1 MIDYVEIR
9 NAETELIGII
19 DTAKSVIWR
28 SVYYGVGDFE
38 IYVQATQNTRDLL
51 SVGNYVTRPDNNE
64 IGIIEKVEI
73 KADKFD
79 GLMITASGRFAKSI
93 LDRRLIYNLSGTS
106 NTATILR
113 GNVEAQVRKIV
124 EENAISCAFD
134 SRRNIPL
141 FELGALAN
149 IQLVIVDENGNAAQK
164 QVSYGNLLEYS
175 DAVLQEYELSA
186 RVTLDAESKKL
197 QYSVF
202 SGEDRSEENE
212 SGNAAQKQVSYGN
225 LLEYSD
231 AVLQEYELSARVTL
245 DAERKKL
252 QYSVF
257 SGEDRSEENEIGN
270 EPVIFSE
277 DYDNLKDSAYSL
289 DKTSCKNAA
298 LVGGEGEG
306 TARFY
311 ALTAGPETGLARREV
326 WVDASSIS
334 KKYKD
339 AGGAEQTYS
348 NDVYSGFL
356 IERGRQSLAA
366 LKPVESFGG
375 SLDVTSGNFVFN
387 RDFFLGDVVTVEIE
401 RIGIYKRVRIISVTE
416 VQDENGY
423 TVSVDYQN

>member
-38 IYVQATQNTRDLL
+38 VYVQATQNTRELL

-106 NTATILR
+106 NAATILR
-113 GNVEAQVRKIV
+113 GNVELQVRKIV

-134 SRRNIPL
+134 SRRNIAL
-141 FELGALAN
+141 LELGALAN
-149 IQLVIVDENGNAAQK
+149 IPLKIVD
-164 QVSYGNLLEYS
+164 
-175 DAVLQEYELSA
+175 
-186 RVTLDAESKKL
+186 
-197 QYSVF
+197 
-202 SGEDRSEENE
+202 E

-257 SGEDRSEENEIGN
+257 SGQDRSEENESGN

-311 ALTAGPETGLARREV
+311 ALATGSETGLARREV
-326 WVDASSIS
+326 WVDASSIA

-348 NDVYSGFL
+348 DDVYSGFL
-356 IERGRQSLAA
+356 LERGRQSLAA
-366 LKPVESFGG
+366 LKPVEAFSG

-387 RDFFLGDVVTVEIE
+387 RDFFLGDVITVESE

>member
-9 NAETELIGII
+9 NEETELIGII
-19 DTAKSVIWR
+19 DTAKSIIWR

-38 IYVQATQNTRDLL
+38 VYVQATQNTRELL
-51 SVGNYVTRPDNNE
+51 SVGNYVTRQDNNE

-106 NTATILR
+106 NAATILR
-113 GNVEAQVRKIV
+113 GNVELQVRKIV

-141 FELGALAN
+141 LELGALAN
-149 IQLVIVDENGNAAQK
+149 IPLKIVD
-164 QVSYGNLLEYS
+164 
-175 DAVLQEYELSA
+175 
-186 RVTLDAESKKL
+186 
-197 QYSVF
+197 
-202 SGEDRSEENE
+202 E

-257 SGEDRSEENEIGN
+257 SGEDRSEENESGN

-277 DYDNLKDSAYSL
+277 GYDNLKDSAYSL
-289 DKTSCKNAA
+289 DKTSFKNAA

-306 TARFY
+306 TDRFY
-311 ALTAGPETGLARREV
+311 ALTAGSETGLARREV

-348 NDVYSGFL
+348 NDVYRGFL
-356 IERGRQSLAA
+356 IERGRQSLSA
-366 LKPVESFGG
+366 LKPVEAFGG

-387 RDFFLGDVVTVEIE
+387 RDFFLGDVVTVESE

>member
-38 IYVQATQNTRDLL
+38 VYVQATQNTRELL
-51 SVGNYVTRPDNNE
+51 SVGNYVTRQDNNE

-106 NTATILR
+106 NAATILR
-113 GNVEAQVRKIV
+113 GNVELQVRKIV

-141 FELGALAN
+141 LELGALAN
-149 IQLVIVDENGNAAQK
+149 IPLKIVDESGNAAQK

-212 SGNAAQKQVSYGN
+212 
-225 LLEYSD
+225 
-231 AVLQEYELSARVTL
+231 
-245 DAERKKL
+245 
-252 QYSVF
+252 
-257 SGEDRSEENEIGN
+257 IGN

-277 DYDNLKDSAYSL
+277 GYDNLKDSAYSL
-289 DKTSCKNAA
+289 DKTSFKNAA
-298 LVGGEGEG
+298 LIGGEGEG

-311 ALTAGPETGLARREV
+311 ALAAGSETGLARREV

-334 KKYKD
+334 KTYKD
-339 AGGAEQTYS
+339 AGGTEQTYS

-356 IERGRQSLAA
+356 LERGRQSLSA
-366 LKPVESFGG
+366 LKPVEAFGG

-387 RDFFLGDVVTVEIE
+387 RDFFLGDVVTVESE

>member
-38 IYVQATQNTRDLL
+38 VYAQATQNTRELL
-51 SVGNYVTRPDNNE
+51 SVGNYVTRPDNSE

-79 GLMITASGRFAKSI
+79 GLVVTASGRFAKSI

-106 NTATILR
+106 NAATILR
-113 GNVEAQVRKIV
+113 GNVELQVRKIV

-134 SRRNIPL
+134 SRRNIAL
-141 FELGALAN
+141 LELGALAN
-149 IQLVIVDENGNAAQK
+149 IPLKIVD
-164 QVSYGNLLEYS
+164 
-175 DAVLQEYELSA
+175 
-186 RVTLDAESKKL
+186 
-197 QYSVF
+197 
-202 SGEDRSEENE
+202 E

-231 AVLQEYELSARVTL
+231 AVLQEYDLSARVTL

-257 SGEDRSEENEIGN
+257 SGEDRSEENESGN

-277 DYDNLKDSAYSL
+277 GYDNLKDSAYSL

-311 ALTAGPETGLARREV
+311 ALAAGSETGLARREV

-334 KKYKD
+334 KTYKD
-339 AGGAEQTYS
+339 AGGTEQTYS

-356 IERGRQSLAA
+356 LERGRQSLSA
-366 LKPVESFGG
+366 LKPVEAFGG

-387 RDFFLGDVVTVEIE
+387 RDFFLGDVVTVESE
-401 RIGIYKRVRIISVTE
+401 RIGVYKRVRIISVTE

-423 TVSVDYQN
+423 TVAVDYQN

>member
-38 IYVQATQNTRDLL
+38 VYAQATQNTRELL

-106 NTATILR
+106 NAATILR
-113 GNVEAQVRKIV
+113 GNVELQVRKIV

-134 SRRNIPL
+134 SRRNIPIL
-141 FELGALAN
+141 GLGALAN
-149 IQLVIVDENGNAAQK
+149 IPLKIVDESGNAAQK

-212 SGNAAQKQVSYGN
+212 SGN
-225 LLEYSD
+225 
-231 AVLQEYELSARVTL
+231 
-245 DAERKKL
+245 
-252 QYSVF
+252 
-257 SGEDRSEENEIGN
+257 

-277 DYDNLKDSAYSL
+277 GYDNLKDSAYSL

-311 ALTAGPETGLARREV
+311 ALAAGPETGLARREV

-334 KKYKD
+334 KTYKD
-339 AGGAEQTYS
+339 AGGTEQTYS

-356 IERGRQSLAA
+356 LERGRQSLSA
-366 LKPVESFGG
+366 LKPVEAFGG

-387 RDFFLGDVVTVEIE
+387 RDFFLGDVVTVESE

>member
-9 NAETELIGII
+9 KAETELIGII

-38 IYVQATQNTRDLL
+38 VYAQATQNTRELL

-106 NTATILR
+106 NAATILR
-113 GNVEAQVRKIV
+113 GNVELQVRKIV

-134 SRRNIPL
+134 SRRNIPIL
-141 FELGALAN
+141 GLGALAN
-149 IQLVIVDENGNAAQK
+149 IPLKIVDESGNAAQK

-212 SGNAAQKQVSYGN
+212 SGN
-225 LLEYSD
+225 
-231 AVLQEYELSARVTL
+231 
-245 DAERKKL
+245 
-252 QYSVF
+252 
-257 SGEDRSEENEIGN
+257 

-277 DYDNLKDSAYSL
+277 GYDNLKDSAYSL

-298 LVGGEGEG
+298 LIGGEGEG

-311 ALTAGPETGLARREV
+311 ALLSGAETGLARREV

-334 KKYKD
+334 KTYKD
-339 AGGAEQTYS
+339 AGGTEQTYS

-356 IERGRQSLAA
+356 LERGRQSLSA
-366 LKPVESFGG
+366 LKPVEAFGG

-387 RDFFLGDVVTVEIE
+387 RDFFLGDVVTVESE

>member
-38 IYVQATQNTRDLL
+38 VYVQATQNTRELL
-51 SVGNYVTRPDNNE
+51 SVGNYVTRQDNNE

-73 KADKFD
+73 KADQFD
-79 GLMITASGRFAKSI
+79 GLMITAIGRFAKSI

-106 NTATILR
+106 NAATILC
-113 GNVEAQVRKIV
+113 GNVELQVRKIV

-141 FELGALAN
+141 LELGALAN
-149 IQLVIVDENGNAAQK
+149 IPLKIVD
-164 QVSYGNLLEYS
+164 
-175 DAVLQEYELSA
+175 
-186 RVTLDAESKKL
+186 
-197 QYSVF
+197 
-202 SGEDRSEENE
+202 E

-231 AVLQEYELSARVTL
+231 AVLQEYDLSARVTL

-257 SGEDRSEENEIGN
+257 SGEDRSEENESGN

-277 DYDNLKDSAYSL
+277 GYDNLKDSAYSL

-298 LVGGEGEG
+298 LIGGEGEG

-311 ALTAGPETGLARREV
+311 ALLSGAETGLARREV

-339 AGGAEQTYS
+339 AGGAEQTYPD
-348 NDVYSGFL
+348 DVYSGFL
-356 IERGRQSLAA
+356 IEKGRQSLSA
-366 LKPVESFGG
+366 LKPVEAFGG

-387 RDFFLGDVVTVEIE
+387 RDFFLGDVVTVESE

-423 TVSVDYQN
+423 TVAVDYQN

>member
-9 NAETELIGII
+9 NEETGLIGII

-38 IYVQATQNTRDLL
+38 VYVQATQNTRELL
-51 SVGNYVTRPDNNE
+51 SVGNYVTRQDNNE

-73 KADKFD
+73 KDDKFD

-141 FELGALAN
+141 LELGALAN
-149 IQLVIVDENGNAAQK
+149 IPLIIVD
-164 QVSYGNLLEYS
+164 
-175 DAVLQEYELSA
+175 
-186 RVTLDAESKKL
+186 
-197 QYSVF
+197 
-202 SGEDRSEENE
+202 E

-231 AVLQEYELSARVTL
+231 SVLQEYELSARVTL

-257 SGEDRSEENEIGN
+257 SGEDRSEENESGN
-270 EPVIFSE
+270 DPVIFSE
-277 DYDNLKDSAYSL
+277 GYDNLNDSSYII

-306 TARFY
+306 TERFY
-311 ALTAGPETGLARREV
+311 ALAAGSETGLARREV
-326 WVDASSIS
+326 WVDASSTP

-339 AGGAEQTYS
+339 AGGAEHTYS
-348 NDVYSGFL
+348 NDVYRGFL
-356 IERGRQSLAA
+356 LERGRQSLSA
-366 LKPVESFGG
+366 LKPVDAFGG

-387 RDFFLGDVVTVEIE
+387 RDFFLGDVVTVESE
-401 RIGIYKRVRIISVTE
+401 RIGVYKRVRVISVAE

-423 TVSVDYQN
+423 TVAVEYQN

>member
-9 NAETELIGII
+9 NAETELMGII
-19 DTAKSVIWR
+19 DTAKSIIWR

-38 IYVQATQNTRDLL
+38 VYAQATKNTRELL

-79 GLMITASGRFAKSI
+79 GLVITASGRFAKSI

-106 NTATILR
+106 NAATILR
-113 GNVEAQVRKIV
+113 GNVELQVRKIV

-134 SRRNIPL
+134 SRRNIAL
-141 FELGALAN
+141 LELGALAN
-149 IQLVIVDENGNAAQK
+149 IPLKIVD
-164 QVSYGNLLEYS
+164 
-175 DAVLQEYELSA
+175 
-186 RVTLDAESKKL
+186 
-197 QYSVF
+197 
-202 SGEDRSEENE
+202 E

-277 DYDNLKDSAYSL
+277 GYDNLKDSAYII

-311 ALTAGPETGLARREV
+311 ALAAGSETGLARREV

-334 KKYKD
+334 KTYKD
-339 AGGAEQTYS
+339 AGGTEQTYS

-366 LKPVESFGG
+366 LKPVEAFGG

-387 RDFFLGDVVTVEIE
+387 RDFFLGDVVTVESE

-423 TVSVDYQN
+423 TVAVDYQN

>member
-38 IYVQATQNTRDLL
+38 VYVQATQNTMELL
-51 SVGNYVTRPDNNE
+51 SVGNYVTRQDNNE

-141 FELGALAN
+141 LELGALAN
-149 IQLVIVDENGNAAQK
+149 IQLKIVD
-164 QVSYGNLLEYS
+164 
-175 DAVLQEYELSA
+175 
-186 RVTLDAESKKL
+186 
-197 QYSVF
+197 
-202 SGEDRSEENE
+202 E

-231 AVLQEYELSARVTL
+231 AVLQEYELSAHVTL

-257 SGEDRSEENEIGN
+257 TGEDRSEENESGN

-277 DYDNLKDSAYSL
+277 GYDNLKDSAYSL

-311 ALTAGPETGLARREV
+311 ALAAGPETGLARREF

-348 NDVYSGFL
+348 NDVYRGFL
-356 IERGRQSLAA
+356 IERGRQSLSA
-366 LKPVESFGG
+366 LKPVEAFGG

-387 RDFFLGDVVTVEIE
+387 RDFFLGDVVTVESE
-401 RIGIYKRVRIISVTE
+401 RIGVYKRVRIISVTE

>member
-38 IYVQATQNTRDLL
+38 VYVQATQNTRELL

-79 GLMITASGRFAKSI
+79 GLVITASGRFAKSI

-106 NTATILR
+106 NAATILC
-113 GNVEAQVRKIV
+113 GNVELQVRKIV

-134 SRRNIPL
+134 SRRNIAL
-141 FELGALAN
+141 LELGALSN
-149 IQLVIVDENGNAAQK
+149 IPLKIVD
-164 QVSYGNLLEYS
+164 
-175 DAVLQEYELSA
+175 
-186 RVTLDAESKKL
+186 
-197 QYSVF
+197 
-202 SGEDRSEENE
+202 E

-231 AVLQEYELSARVTL
+231 AVLQEYDLSARVTL

-257 SGEDRSEENEIGN
+257 SGEDRSEENESGN

-277 DYDNLKDSAYSL
+277 GYDNLKDSAYSL

-298 LVGGEGEG
+298 LIGGEGEG

-311 ALTAGPETGLARREV
+311 ALLSGAETGLARREV

-339 AGGAEQTYS
+339 AGGAEQTYPD
-348 NDVYSGFL
+348 DVYSGFL
-356 IERGRQSLAA
+356 IEKGRQSLSA
-366 LKPVESFGG
+366 LKPVEAFGG

-387 RDFFLGDVVTVEIE
+387 RDFFLGDVVTVESE

-423 TVSVDYQN
+423 TVAVDYQN

>member
-38 IYVQATQNTRDLL
+38 VYVQATQNTRELL
-51 SVGNYVTRPDNNE
+51 SVGNYVTRQDNNE

-106 NTATILR
+106 NAATILR
-113 GNVEAQVRKIV
+113 GNVELQVRKIV

-141 FELGALAN
+141 LELGALAN

-164 QVSYGNLLEYS
+164 QVSYE
-175 DAVLQEYELSA
+175 
-186 RVTLDAESKKL
+186 
-197 QYSVF
+197 
-202 SGEDRSEENE
+202 
-212 SGNAAQKQVSYGN
+212 N

-257 SGEDRSEENEIGN
+257 SGEDRSEENESGN

-289 DKTSCKNAA
+289 DKTSCKNSA

-311 ALTAGPETGLARREV
+311 ALAAGSETGLARREV

-334 KKYKD
+334 KTYKD
-339 AGGAEQTYS
+339 AGGTEQTYS

-356 IERGRQSLAA
+356 LERGRQSLSA
-366 LKPVESFGG
+366 LKPVEAFGG

-387 RDFFLGDVVTVEIE
+387 RDFFLGDVVTVESE

-423 TVSVDYQN
+423 TVAVDYQN

>member
-9 NAETELIGII
+9 DAETELIGII

-38 IYVQATQNTRDLL
+38 VYVQATQNTRELL

-73 KADKFD
+73 KSDKFD

-141 FELGALAN
+141 LELGALAN
-149 IQLVIVDENGNAAQK
+149 IPLIIVD
-164 QVSYGNLLEYS
+164 
-175 DAVLQEYELSA
+175 
-186 RVTLDAESKKL
+186 
-197 QYSVF
+197 
-202 SGEDRSEENE
+202 E

-257 SGEDRSEENEIGN
+257 SGEDRSEENESGN
-270 EPVIFSE
+270 APVIFSE
-277 DYDNLKDSAYSL
+277 GYDNLKDSAYII

-311 ALTAGPETGLARREV
+311 SLSAGSETGLARREV
-326 WVDASSIS
+326 WVDASSTQ

-339 AGGAEQTYS
+339 AGGAEQTYPY
-348 NDVYSGFL
+348 DVYRGFL
-356 IERGRQSLAA
+356 IERGRQSLSA
-366 LKPVESFGG
+366 LKPVEAFGG

-387 RDFFLGDVVTVEIE
+387 RDFFLGDVVTVESE
-401 RIGIYKRVRIISVTE
+401 RIGVYKRVRIISVAE

-423 TVSVDYQN
+423 TVAVEYQN

>member
-38 IYVQATQNTRDLL
+38 VYAQATQNARELL

-79 GLMITASGRFAKSI
+79 GLVITASGRFAKSI

-106 NTATILR
+106 NAATILR
-113 GNVEAQVRKIV
+113 GNVELQVRKIV
-124 EENAISCAFD
+124 EGNAISCAFD
-134 SRRNIPL
+134 SRRNITL
-141 FELGALAN
+141 LELGAIAN
-149 IQLVIVDENGNAAQK
+149 IPLKIVD
-164 QVSYGNLLEYS
+164 
-175 DAVLQEYELSA
+175 
-186 RVTLDAESKKL
+186 
-197 QYSVF
+197 
-202 SGEDRSEENE
+202 E

-231 AVLQEYELSARVTL
+231 AVLQEYDLSARVTL

-257 SGEDRSEENEIGN
+257 YGEDRSEENESGN

-277 DYDNLKDSAYSL
+277 GYDNLKDSAYSL
-289 DKTSCKNAA
+289 DKTSFKNAA
-298 LVGGEGEG
+298 LIGGEGEG

-311 ALTAGPETGLARREV
+311 AMTAGSETGLARREV

-334 KKYKD
+334 KTYKD
-339 AGGAEQTYS
+339 AGGTEQTYS

-356 IERGRQSLAA
+356 LERGRQSLSA
-366 LKPVESFGG
+366 LKPVEAFGG

-387 RDFFLGDVVTVEIE
+387 RDFFLGDVVTVESE
-401 RIGIYKRVRIISVTE
+401 RIGVYKRVRIISVTE

>member
-28 SVYYGVGDFE
+28 TVYYGVGDFE
-38 IYVQATQNTRDLL
+38 VYVQATQNTRELL

-106 NTATILR
+106 NAATILR
-113 GNVEAQVRKIV
+113 GNVELQVRKIV

-141 FELGALAN
+141 LELGALAN
-149 IQLVIVDENGNAAQK
+149 IPLKIVD
-164 QVSYGNLLEYS
+164 
-175 DAVLQEYELSA
+175 
-186 RVTLDAESKKL
+186 
-197 QYSVF
+197 
-202 SGEDRSEENE
+202 E

-231 AVLQEYELSARVTL
+231 AVLQEYDLSARVTL

-257 SGEDRSEENEIGN
+257 SGEDRSEENESGN

-277 DYDNLKDSAYSL
+277 GYDNLKDSAYSL

-311 ALTAGPETGLARREV
+311 ALAAGSETGLARREV

-334 KKYKD
+334 KTYKD
-339 AGGAEQTYS
+339 AGGTEQTYS

-356 IERGRQSLAA
+356 LERGRQSLSAM
-366 LKPVESFGG
+366 KPVEAFGG

-387 RDFFLGDVVTVEIE
+387 RDFFLGDVVTVESE
-401 RIGIYKRVRIISVTE
+401 RIGVYKRVRIISVTE

-423 TVSVDYQN
+423 TVSVDYQS

>member
-28 SVYYGVGDFE
+28 SAYYGVGDFE
-38 IYVQATQNTRDLL
+38 VYVQATQNTLELL
-51 SVGNYVTRPDNNE
+51 SVGNYVTRQDNNE

-106 NTATILR
+106 NAATILR
-113 GNVEAQVRKIV
+113 GNVELQVRKIV

-141 FELGALAN
+141 LELGALAN
-149 IQLVIVDENGNAAQK
+149 IPLKIVD
-164 QVSYGNLLEYS
+164 
-175 DAVLQEYELSA
+175 
-186 RVTLDAESKKL
+186 
-197 QYSVF
+197 
-202 SGEDRSEENE
+202 E

-231 AVLQEYELSARVTL
+231 AVLQEYDLSARVTL

-257 SGEDRSEENEIGN
+257 SGEDRSEENESGN

-289 DKTSCKNAA
+289 DKTSFKNAA

-311 ALTAGPETGLARREV
+311 ALTAGSETGLARREV

-348 NDVYSGFL
+348 NDVYRGFL
-356 IERGRQSLAA
+356 IERGRQSLSA
-366 LKPVESFGG
+366 LKPVEAFGG

-387 RDFFLGDVVTVEIE
+387 RDFFLGDVVTVESE

>member
-9 NAETELIGII
+9 NSETELIGII

-38 IYVQATQNTRDLL
+38 VYVQATQNTRELL
-51 SVGNYVTRPDNNE
+51 SVGNYVTRQDNNE

-106 NTATILR
+106 NSATILR
-113 GNVEAQVRKIV
+113 GKVETEVRKIIAN
-124 EENAISCAFD
+124 NAISCAFD

-141 FELGALAN
+141 LELGALAN
-149 IQLVIVDENGNAAQK
+149 IPLVIVDEN
-164 QVSYGNLLEYS
+164 
-175 DAVLQEYELSA
+175 
-186 RVTLDAESKKL
+186 
-197 QYSVF
+197 
-202 SGEDRSEENE
+202 
-212 SGNAAQKQVSYGN
+212 GNAAQKQVSYGN

-257 SGEDRSEENEIGN
+257 SGEDRSEENESGN

-277 DYDNLKDSAYSL
+277 GYDNLKDSAYSL

-311 ALTAGPETGLARREV
+311 ALLSGAETGLARREV

-339 AGGAEQTYS
+339 AGGTEHTYS

-356 IERGRQSLAA
+356 RERGRQSLSA
-366 LKPVESFGG
+366 LKPVEAFGG

-387 RDFFLGDVVTVEIE
+387 RDFFLGDVVTVESE

-423 TVSVDYQN
+423 TVAVEYQN

>member
-19 DTAKSVIWR
+19 DTAKSIIWR

-38 IYVQATQNTRDLL
+38 VYVQATQNTRELL
-51 SVGNYVTRPDNNE
+51 SVGNYVTRQDNNE

-106 NTATILR
+106 NAATILR
-113 GNVEAQVRKIV
+113 GNVELQVRKIV

-141 FELGALAN
+141 LELGSLAN
-149 IQLVIVDENGNAAQK
+149 IPLKIVD
-164 QVSYGNLLEYS
+164 
-175 DAVLQEYELSA
+175 
-186 RVTLDAESKKL
+186 
-197 QYSVF
+197 
-202 SGEDRSEENE
+202 E

-257 SGEDRSEENEIGN
+257 SGEDRSEENESGN

-289 DKTSCKNAA
+289 DKTSFKNAA
-298 LVGGEGEG
+298 LIGGEGEG

-311 ALTAGPETGLARREV
+311 AMTAGSETGLARREV

-334 KKYKD
+334 KTYKD
-339 AGGAEQTYS
+339 AGGTEQTYS

-356 IERGRQSLAA
+356 LERGRQSLSA
-366 LKPVESFGG
+366 LKPVEAFGG

-387 RDFFLGDVVTVEIE
+387 RDFFLGDVVTVESE

>member
-9 NAETELIGII
+9 NAGTELIGII

-38 IYVQATQNTRDLL
+38 VYVQATQNTRELL
-51 SVGNYVTRPDNNE
+51 SVGNYVTRQDNTE

-79 GLMITASGRFAKSI
+79 GLVITASGRFAKSI

-106 NTATILR
+106 NAATILR
-113 GNVEAQVRKIV
+113 GNVELQVRKIV
-124 EENAISCAFD
+124 EENAISCSFD

-141 FELGALAN
+141 LELGALAN
-149 IQLVIVDENGNAAQK
+149 IPLIIVD
-164 QVSYGNLLEYS
+164 
-175 DAVLQEYELSA
+175 
-186 RVTLDAESKKL
+186 
-197 QYSVF
+197 
-202 SGEDRSEENE
+202 E

-257 SGEDRSEENEIGN
+257 SGEDRSEENESGN

-289 DKTSCKNAA
+289 DKTIFKNAA

-306 TARFY
+306 TSRFY
-311 ALTAGPETGLARREV
+311 ALAAGSETGLARREV

-339 AGGAEQTYS
+339 AGGAEQTYPD
-348 NDVYSGFL
+348 DVYSGFL
-356 IERGRQSLAA
+356 IERGRQSLSA
-366 LKPVESFGG
+366 LKPVEAFGG

-387 RDFFLGDVVTVEIE
+387 RDFFLGDVVTVESE

-423 TVSVDYQN
+423 TVAVEYQN

>member
-38 IYVQATQNTRDLL
+38 VYAQATQNTRELL

-79 GLMITASGRFAKSI
+79 GLVITASGRFAKSI

-106 NTATILR
+106 NAATILR
-113 GNVEAQVRKIV
+113 GNVELQVRKIV

-141 FELGALAN
+141 LELGALAN
-149 IQLVIVDENGNAAQK
+149 IPLKIVD
-164 QVSYGNLLEYS
+164 
-175 DAVLQEYELSA
+175 
-186 RVTLDAESKKL
+186 
-197 QYSVF
+197 
-202 SGEDRSEENE
+202 E

-231 AVLQEYELSARVTL
+231 AVLQEYDLSARVTL

-257 SGEDRSEENEIGN
+257 SGEDRSEENESGN

-277 DYDNLKDSAYSL
+277 GYDNLKDSAYSL
-289 DKTSCKNAA
+289 DKTSFKNAA
-298 LVGGEGEG
+298 LIGGEGEG

-311 ALTAGPETGLARREV
+311 ALAAGSETGLARREA

-334 KKYKD
+334 KTYKD
-339 AGGAEQTYS
+339 AGGTEQTYS

-356 IERGRQSLAA
+356 LERGRQSLSA
-366 LKPVESFGG
+366 LKPIEAFGG

-387 RDFFLGDVVTVEIE
+387 RDFFLGDVVTVESE
-401 RIGIYKRVRIISVTE
+401 RIGVYKRVRIISVTE

>member
-38 IYVQATQNTRDLL
+38 VYVQATQNTRELL
-51 SVGNYVTRPDNNE
+51 SVGNYVTRQDNNE

-106 NTATILR
+106 NAATILR
-113 GNVEAQVRKIV
+113 GNVELQVRKIV

-134 SRRNIPL
+134 SRRNIAL
-141 FELGALAN
+141 LELGALAN
-149 IQLVIVDENGNAAQK
+149 IPLKIVD
-164 QVSYGNLLEYS
+164 
-175 DAVLQEYELSA
+175 
-186 RVTLDAESKKL
+186 
-197 QYSVF
+197 
-202 SGEDRSEENE
+202 E

-257 SGEDRSEENEIGN
+257 SGEDRSEENESGN

-289 DKTSCKNAA
+289 DKTSCKNSA

-311 ALTAGPETGLARREV
+311 ALAAGSETGLARREV

-334 KKYKD
+334 KTYKD
-339 AGGAEQTYS
+339 AGGTEQTYS

-356 IERGRQSLAA
+356 LERGRQSLSA
-366 LKPVESFGG
+366 LKPVEAFGG

-387 RDFFLGDVVTVEIE
+387 RDFFLGDVVTVESE

-423 TVSVDYQN
+423 TVAVDYQN

>member
-9 NAETELIGII
+9 NKETELIGII
-19 DTAKSVIWR
+19 DTAKSIIWR

-38 IYVQATQNTRDLL
+38 VYVQATQSPRELL

-73 KADKFD
+73 KADQFD

-113 GNVEAQVRKIV
+113 GNVELQVRKIV

-141 FELGALAN
+141 LELGALAN
-149 IQLVIVDENGNAAQK
+149 IPLIIVD
-164 QVSYGNLLEYS
+164 
-175 DAVLQEYELSA
+175 
-186 RVTLDAESKKL
+186 
-197 QYSVF
+197 
-202 SGEDRSEENE
+202 E

-257 SGEDRSEENEIGN
+257 SGEDRSEENESGN
-270 EPVIFSE
+270 DPVIFSE
-277 DYDNLKDSAYSL
+277 GYDNLKDSAYSL

-306 TARFY
+306 TDRFY
-311 ALTAGPETGLARREV
+311 ALTAGSENGLARREV

-348 NDVYSGFL
+348 NDVYRGFL
-356 IERGRQSLAA
+356 LERGRQSLSAM
-366 LKPVESFGG
+366 KPVEEFGG

-387 RDFFLGDVVTVEIE
+387 RDFFLGDVVTVESE
-401 RIGIYKRVRIISVTE
+401 RIGVYKRVRIISVTE

-423 TVSVDYQN
+423 TVAVEYQN

>member
-38 IYVQATQNTRDLL
+38 VYVQATQNTLELL
-51 SVGNYVTRPDNNE
+51 SVGNYVTRQDNNE

-106 NTATILR
+106 NAATILR
-113 GNVEAQVRKIV
+113 GNVELQVRKIV

-141 FELGALAN
+141 LELGALAN
-149 IQLVIVDENGNAAQK
+149 IPLKIVD
-164 QVSYGNLLEYS
+164 
-175 DAVLQEYELSA
+175 
-186 RVTLDAESKKL
+186 
-197 QYSVF
+197 
-202 SGEDRSEENE
+202 E

-231 AVLQEYELSARVTL
+231 AVLQEYDLSARVTL

-257 SGEDRSEENEIGN
+257 SGEDRSEENESGN

-277 DYDNLKDSAYSL
+277 GYDNLKDSAYSL
-289 DKTSCKNAA
+289 DKTSFKNAA

-311 ALTAGPETGLARREV
+311 ALTAGSETGLARREV

-348 NDVYSGFL
+348 NDVYRGFL
-356 IERGRQSLAA
+356 IERGRQSLSA
-366 LKPVESFGG
+366 LKPVEAFGG

-387 RDFFLGDVVTVEIE
+387 RDFFLGDVVTVESE

>member
-38 IYVQATQNTRDLL
+38 VYVQATQNTLELL
-51 SVGNYVTRPDNNE
+51 SVGNYVTRQDNNE

-106 NTATILR
+106 NAATILR
-113 GNVEAQVRKIV
+113 GNVELQVRKIV

-134 SRRNIPL
+134 SRRNIAL
-141 FELGALAN
+141 LELGALAN
-149 IQLVIVDENGNAAQK
+149 IPLKIVD
-164 QVSYGNLLEYS
+164 
-175 DAVLQEYELSA
+175 
-186 RVTLDAESKKL
+186 
-197 QYSVF
+197 
-202 SGEDRSEENE
+202 E

-257 SGEDRSEENEIGN
+257 SGEDRSEENESGN

-277 DYDNLKDSAYSL
+277 GYDNLKDSAYSL

-311 ALTAGPETGLARREV
+311 ALSAGSETGLARREV

-348 NDVYSGFL
+348 NDVYRGFL
-356 IERGRQSLAA
+356 IERGRQSLSA
-366 LKPVESFGG
+366 LKPVEAFGG

-387 RDFFLGDVVTVEIE
+387 RDFFLGDVVTVESE

>member
-38 IYVQATQNTRDLL
+38 VYVQATQNTRELL
-51 SVGNYVTRPDNNE
+51 SVGNYVTRQDNNE

-93 LDRRLIYNLSGTS
+93 LDRRLIYNLSGTI
-106 NTATILR
+106 NAATILR
-113 GNVEAQVRKIV
+113 GNVELQVRKIV

-141 FELGALAN
+141 LELGALAN

-164 QVSYGNLLEYS
+164 QVSYE
-175 DAVLQEYELSA
+175 
-186 RVTLDAESKKL
+186 
-197 QYSVF
+197 
-202 SGEDRSEENE
+202 
-212 SGNAAQKQVSYGN
+212 N

-257 SGEDRSEENEIGN
+257 SGEDRSEENESGN

-289 DKTSCKNAA
+289 DKTSCKNSA

-311 ALTAGPETGLARREV
+311 ALAAGSETGLARREV

-334 KKYKD
+334 KTYKD
-339 AGGAEQTYS
+339 AGGTEQTYS

-356 IERGRQSLAA
+356 LERGRQSLSA
-366 LKPVESFGG
+366 LKPVEAFGG

-387 RDFFLGDVVTVEIE
+387 RDFFLGDVVTVESE

-423 TVSVDYQN
+423 TVAVDYQN

>member
-38 IYVQATQNTRDLL
+38 IYVQATQNTRELL
-51 SVGNYVTRPDNNE
+51 SVGNYVTRTDNNE

-73 KADKFD
+73 KSDKFD

-141 FELGALAN
+141 LELGALAN
-149 IQLVIVDENGNAAQK
+149 IQLVIVDEN
-164 QVSYGNLLEYS
+164 
-175 DAVLQEYELSA
+175 
-186 RVTLDAESKKL
+186 
-197 QYSVF
+197 
-202 SGEDRSEENE
+202 
-212 SGNAAQKQVSYGN
+212 GNAAQKQVSYGN

-277 DYDNLKDSAYSL
+277 GYDNLKDSAYSL

-311 ALTAGPETGLARREV
+311 ALLSGAETGLARREV

-339 AGGAEQTYS
+339 TGGAEQTYPD
-348 NDVYSGFL
+348 DVYSGFL
-356 IERGRQSLAA
+356 IEKGRQSLSA
-366 LKPVESFGG
+366 LKPVEAFGG

-387 RDFFLGDVVTVEIE
+387 RDFFLGDVVTVESE

>member
-38 IYVQATQNTRDLL
+38 VYVQATQNTRELL
-51 SVGNYVTRPDNNE
+51 SVGNYVTRPGNNE

-79 GLMITASGRFAKSI
+79 GLVITASGRFAKSI

-106 NTATILR
+106 NAATILR
-113 GNVEAQVRKIV
+113 GNVELQVREIV

-141 FELGALAN
+141 LELGALAN
-149 IQLVIVDENGNAAQK
+149 IPLKIVD
-164 QVSYGNLLEYS
+164 
-175 DAVLQEYELSA
+175 
-186 RVTLDAESKKL
+186 
-197 QYSVF
+197 
-202 SGEDRSEENE
+202 E

-257 SGEDRSEENEIGN
+257 SGEDRSEENESGN

-298 LVGGEGEG
+298 LIGGEGEG

-311 ALTAGPETGLARREV
+311 ALAAGSETGLARREV

-356 IERGRQSLAA
+356 LERGRQSLSA
-366 LKPVESFGG
+366 LKPVEAFSG
-375 SLDVTSGNFVFN
+375 SIDVTSGNFVFN
-387 RDFFLGDVVTVEIE
+387 RDFFLGDVVTVESE
-401 RIGIYKRVRIISVTE
+401 RIGIYKRVRIISATE

-423 TVSVDYQN
+423 TVAVEYQN

>member
-9 NAETELIGII
+9 NAKTELIGII

-38 IYVQATQNTRDLL
+38 IYVQATQNTRELL
-51 SVGNYVTRPDNNE
+51 SVGNYVTRTDNNE

-79 GLMITASGRFAKSI
+79 GIMITASGRFAKSI

-124 EENAISCAFD
+124 DENAISCAFD

-141 FELGALAN
+141 LELGALAN
-149 IQLVIVDENGNAAQK
+149 IPLKIVDESGNAAQK

-212 SGNAAQKQVSYGN
+212 SGN
-225 LLEYSD
+225 
-231 AVLQEYELSARVTL
+231 
-245 DAERKKL
+245 
-252 QYSVF
+252 
-257 SGEDRSEENEIGN
+257 

-311 ALTAGPETGLARREV
+311 ALAAGSETGLTRREV

-339 AGGAEQTYS
+339 AGGAEQTYPD
-348 NDVYSGFL
+348 DVYSGFL
-356 IERGRQSLAA
+356 IEKGRQSLAA
-366 LKPVESFGG
+366 LKPVDAFSG

-387 RDFFLGDVVTVEIE
+387 RDFFLGDVVTVESE
-401 RIGIYKRVRIISVTE
+401 RIGVYKRVRIISVTE

-423 TVSVDYQN
+423 TVAVEYQN

>member
-38 IYVQATQNTRDLL
+38 VYVQATQNTRELL

-79 GLMITASGRFAKSI
+79 GLVITASGRFAKSI

-106 NTATILR
+106 NSATILR
-113 GNVEAQVRKIV
+113 GNVELQVRKIV

-141 FELGALAN
+141 LALGALAN
-149 IQLVIVDENGNAAQK
+149 IPLEIVD
-164 QVSYGNLLEYS
+164 
-175 DAVLQEYELSA
+175 
-186 RVTLDAESKKL
+186 
-197 QYSVF
+197 
-202 SGEDRSEENE
+202 E

-257 SGEDRSEENEIGN
+257 SGEDRSEENESGN

-311 ALTAGPETGLARREV
+311 ALAAGSEAGLARREV

-339 AGGAEQTYS
+339 AGGTEQTYS
-348 NDVYSGFL
+348 DDVYSGFL
-356 IERGRQSLAA
+356 IEKGRQSLSA
-366 LKPVESFGG
+366 LKPVEAFGG

-387 RDFFLGDVVTVEIE
+387 RDFFLGDVVTVESE
-401 RIGIYKRVRIISVTE
+401 RIGVYKRVRIISVTE

-423 TVSVDYQN
+423 AVAVEYQN

>member
-9 NAETELIGII
+9 NEETELIGII

-38 IYVQATQNTRDLL
+38 VYVQATQNTRELL

-79 GLMITASGRFAKSI
+79 GLVITASGRFAKSI

-106 NTATILR
+106 NAATILR
-113 GNVEAQVRKIV
+113 GNVELQVRKIV

-134 SRRNIPL
+134 SRRNITL
-141 FELGALAN
+141 LELGAIAN
-149 IQLVIVDENGNAAQK
+149 IPLKIVD
-164 QVSYGNLLEYS
+164 
-175 DAVLQEYELSA
+175 
-186 RVTLDAESKKL
+186 
-197 QYSVF
+197 
-202 SGEDRSEENE
+202 E

-257 SGEDRSEENEIGN
+257 SGEDRSEENESGN

-277 DYDNLKDSAYSL
+277 GYDNLKDSAYII

-311 ALTAGPETGLARREV
+311 ALTAGSETGLARREV

-334 KKYKD
+334 KTYKD
-339 AGGAEQTYS
+339 AGGTEQTYS
-348 NDVYSGFL
+348 NDVYRGFL
-356 IERGRQSLAA
+356 IERGRQSLSA

-387 RDFFLGDVVTVEIE
+387 RDFFLGDVVTVESE

>member
-38 IYVQATQNTRDLL
+38 VYVQATQNTRELL

-79 GLMITASGRFAKSI
+79 GLVITASGRFAKSI

-106 NTATILR
+106 NAATILR
-113 GNVEAQVRKIV
+113 GNVELQVRKIV

-134 SRRNIPL
+134 SRRNIPIL
-141 FELGALAN
+141 ELGALAN
-149 IQLVIVDENGNAAQK
+149 IPLKIVD
-164 QVSYGNLLEYS
+164 
-175 DAVLQEYELSA
+175 
-186 RVTLDAESKKL
+186 
-197 QYSVF
+197 
-202 SGEDRSEENE
+202 E

-257 SGEDRSEENEIGN
+257 SGEDRREENESGN

-277 DYDNLKDSAYSL
+277 DYDNLKDSAYSI

-306 TARFY
+306 AARFY
-311 ALTAGPETGLARREV
+311 ALAAGSETGLARREV

-334 KKYKD
+334 KTYKD

-356 IERGRQSLAA
+356 LERGRQSLSA
-366 LKPVESFGG
+366 LKPVEAFGG

-387 RDFFLGDVVTVEIE
+387 RDFFLGDVVTVESE
-401 RIGIYKRVRIISVTE
+401 RIGVYKRVRIISVTE

>member
-38 IYVQATQNTRDLL
+38 VYVQATQNTLELL
-51 SVGNYVTRPDNNE
+51 SVGNYVTRQDNNE

-106 NTATILR
+106 NAATILR
-113 GNVEAQVRKIV
+113 GNVELQVRKIV

-141 FELGALAN
+141 LELGALAN
-149 IQLVIVDENGNAAQK
+149 IPLKIVD
-164 QVSYGNLLEYS
+164 
-175 DAVLQEYELSA
+175 
-186 RVTLDAESKKL
+186 
-197 QYSVF
+197 
-202 SGEDRSEENE
+202 E

-231 AVLQEYELSARVTL
+231 AVLQEYDLSARVTL

-257 SGEDRSEENEIGN
+257 SGEDRSEENESGN

-289 DKTSCKNAA
+289 DKTSFKNAA

-311 ALTAGPETGLARREV
+311 ALTAGSETGLARREV

-348 NDVYSGFL
+348 NDVYRGFL
-356 IERGRQSLAA
+356 IERGRQSLSA
-366 LKPVESFGG
+366 LKPVEAFGG

-387 RDFFLGDVVTVEIE
+387 RDFFLGDVVTVESE

>member
-28 SVYYGVGDFE
+28 TVYYGVGDFE
-38 IYVQATQNTRDLL
+38 VYVQATQNTRELL

-106 NTATILR
+106 NAATILR
-113 GNVEAQVRKIV
+113 GNVELQVRKIV

-141 FELGALAN
+141 LELGALAN
-149 IQLVIVDENGNAAQK
+149 IPLKIVD
-164 QVSYGNLLEYS
+164 
-175 DAVLQEYELSA
+175 
-186 RVTLDAESKKL
+186 
-197 QYSVF
+197 
-202 SGEDRSEENE
+202 E

-231 AVLQEYELSARVTL
+231 AVLQEYDLSARVTL

-257 SGEDRSEENEIGN
+257 SGEDRSEENESGN

-277 DYDNLKDSAYSL
+277 GYDNLKDSAYSL

-311 ALTAGPETGLARREV
+311 ALAAGSETGLARREV

-334 KKYKD
+334 KTYKD
-339 AGGAEQTYS
+339 AGGTEQTYS

-356 IERGRQSLAA
+356 LERGRQSLSAM
-366 LKPVESFGG
+366 KPVEAFGG

-387 RDFFLGDVVTVEIE
+387 RDFFLGDVVTVESE

-423 TVSVDYQN
+423 AVAVEYQN